1 MNTSINLK
9 IDGAT
14 KEVLSKRAKKL
25 NITLSEYIRK
35 ILDGTINSNNAKNP
49 LLGLVGTLSN
59 KEAEEMDK
67 LIKSSRRNKKM

>member
-9 IDGAT
+9 IDVAT

-49 LLGLVGTLSN
+49 LLGLAWTLSN
-59 KEAEEMDK
+59 NEADEMNQ
-67 LIKSSRRNKKM
+67 LIKVSRKNKEL

>member
-9 IDGAT
+9 IDGTT
-14 KEVLSKRAKKL
+14 KEALSKRAKKL

-59 KEAEEMDK
+59 KEAENMDQ
-67 LIKSSRRNKKM
+67 LIKTSRRNKKM

>member
-9 IDGAT
+9 IDVAT

-59 KEAEEMDK
+59 NEADEMNQ
-67 LIKSSRRNKKM
+67 LIKISRKNKEL